1 MFVQDVQNVPQP
13 TPMLAM
19 ASYDVSK
26 TGTGLGSGFGSGST
40 GADFGAHDSTPKSND
55 IKAKDIRIFK

>member
-1 MFVQDVQNVPQP
+1 
-13 TPMLAM
+13 MLAM

-26 TGTGLGSGFGSGST
+26 TGTGLGSGFGST
-40 GADFGAHDSTPKSND
+40 GAGFGAHDNTPKSND

>member
-1 MFVQDVQNVPQP
+1 
-13 TPMLAM
+13 MLAM

-26 TGTGLGSGFGSGST
+26 TGTGFGSGFGSGST
-40 GADFGAHDSTPKSND
+40 GAGFGAHDSTPKSND

>member
-1 MFVQDVQNVPQP
+1 
-13 TPMLAM
+13 MLAM

-26 TGTGLGSGFGSGST
+26 TGTGLGSGFGSGFGSGST
-40 GADFGAHDSTPKSND
+40 GASFGAHDSTPKSND